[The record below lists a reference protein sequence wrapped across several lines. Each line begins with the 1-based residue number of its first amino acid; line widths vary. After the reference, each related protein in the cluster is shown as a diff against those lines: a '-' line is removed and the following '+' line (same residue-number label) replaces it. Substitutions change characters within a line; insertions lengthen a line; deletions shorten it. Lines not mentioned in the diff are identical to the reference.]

1 MTSVAV
7 YTANLII
14 DIVVISRV
22 TVRGES
28 PVIEKR
34 PQGGTEISFMDLD
47 ERKQSD
53 HERRGDAEKFSTQGR
68 KIFQT

>member
-34 PQGGTEISFMDLD
+34 PQGGTEISFM